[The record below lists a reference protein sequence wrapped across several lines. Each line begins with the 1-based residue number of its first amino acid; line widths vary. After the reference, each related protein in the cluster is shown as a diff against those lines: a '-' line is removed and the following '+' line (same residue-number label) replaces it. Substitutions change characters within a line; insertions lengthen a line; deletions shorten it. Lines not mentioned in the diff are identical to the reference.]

1 MNNIASNADRRSVVL
16 AVSGASGAVYSV
28 RLLQHLVASA
38 IPVQLTISD
47 AGCQVI
53 QQELGLSVDVNNP
66 AVDELLEYRFRDARL
81 WKFLPR
87 GKCRFINIRI

>member
-47 AGCQVI
+47 AGC
-53 QQELGLSVDVNNP
+53 
-66 AVDELLEYRFRDARL
+66 
-81 WKFLPR
+81 
-87 GKCRFINIRI
+87 